1 MKLLHRLFEHF
12 LIGILGL
19 LPILLI
25 TQIVLA
31 IEGILRE
38 TLVGVYGRFDS
49 ALVPVLLLLG
59 SVILVVYVGYLIK
72 QDKAHILYFFE
83 KLIGRIPL
91 LGVLYRVSQKLL
103 RLFHDGH
110 DKQITDSV
118 FIEYPRKGLWV
129 PAYVTNRVGDMMVV
143 YVPTS
148 PNPTSG
154 FTLVVHASEIRE
166 SPLNIEEV
174 SSIVISLGAEFPR
187 AEAVVEALAT
197 QSPGARPSPE
207 KPQSAPVRSVEKE

>member
-1 MKLLHRLFEHF
+1 MPVNLEGVMRNRLHTVFEYF
-12 LIGILGL
+12 LIGALGL

-31 IEGILRE
+31 IESILRE

-49 ALVPVLLLLG
+49 ALVPGLLLMG
-59 SVILVVYVGYLIK
+59 SVVLVIYVGYLIK
-72 QDKAHILYFFE
+72 QDKAHILYYFE
-83 KLIGRIPL
+83 KIIARIPL
-91 LGVLYRVSQKLL
+91 LGVIYRVSQKLL
-103 RLFHDGH
+103 RLFHDGTE
-110 DKQITDSV
+110 KQITDSV

-129 PAYVTNRVGDMMVV
+129 PAYVTNRVEDMIVV

-154 FTLVVHASEIRE
+154 FTLMVHESEVRE

-174 SSIVISLGAEFPR
+174 SSIVISLGAELPR
-187 AEAVVEALAT
+187 GSEVMKSLALGNV
-197 QSPGARPSPE
+197 SPSR
-207 KPQSAPVRSVEKE
+207 KT